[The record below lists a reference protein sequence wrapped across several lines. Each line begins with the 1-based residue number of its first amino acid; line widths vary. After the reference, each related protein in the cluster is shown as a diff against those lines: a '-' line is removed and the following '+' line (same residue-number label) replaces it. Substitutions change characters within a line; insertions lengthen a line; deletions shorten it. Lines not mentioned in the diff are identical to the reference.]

1 MIRRLLIG
9 LCCLSA
15 VGAAGVAATWQ
26 GLLARIEAR
35 HPGLPAGG
43 VFVDVRPG
51 DSTRTIAERL
61 EAAGVV
67 REAWTFRFAAW
78 RGGHERALQAGEYY
92 FDEPASPVAVLAKIA
107 AGRVHLKPITFPEGL
122 TLPQMGA
129 VVDAWGL
136 ASAAEFA
143 AASRR
148 VELVADLDPAAADL
162 EGYLFPETYS
172 LPRTATVDDLVA
184 AMVARFRVVF
194 DAELR
199 ARAAERGL
207 TTREAVTLASIIQR
221 ESGSEA
227 EFPLV
232 SAVFNNRLRIGM
244 PLQSDPTT
252 IYALER
258 AGRYDGNLTPRQP
271 ALRFALQHLR
281 LPGPA
286 PRPDRR
292 SRGRGPPRGPR
303 PRRRQ
308 LPLLRQPQR
317 RHARLRRHA
326 ARAQPQRPRVPGGVL
341 SPPPRRALTPPRR
354 SPGLHPRVPAFPRR
368 RARSSP
374 HQGRRGAR

>member
-1 MIRRLLIG
+1 MIRRLLVG

-129 VVDAWGL
+129 VVDEWGL

-258 AGRYDGNLTPRQP
+258 AGRYDGNLTR
-271 ALRFALQHLR
+271 ANLRFDSPYNTYVYPGLP
-281 LPGPA
+281 PGPI
-286 PRPDRR
+286 
-292 SRGRGPPRGPR
+292 
-303 PRRRQ
+303 
-308 LPLLRQPQR
+308 
-317 RHARLRRHA
+317 A
-326 ARAQPQRPRVPGGVL
+326 APGGEVL
-341 SPPPRRALTPPRR
+341 RAALA
-354 SPGLHPRVPAFPRR
+354 PADVSYLYFVSRNDGTHAFAETLREHNRNVREFQVEYFRRR
-368 RARSSP
+368 RAG
-374 HQGRRGAR
+374 Q